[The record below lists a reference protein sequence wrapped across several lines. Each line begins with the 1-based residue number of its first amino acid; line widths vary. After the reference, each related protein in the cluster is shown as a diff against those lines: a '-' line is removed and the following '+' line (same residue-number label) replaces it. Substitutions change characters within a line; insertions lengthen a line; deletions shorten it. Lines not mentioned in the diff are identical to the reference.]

1 MCLGVIDAGFS
12 GGFYDIKFRQSG
24 KFWICDRNDCY
35 TWDGGKNYLQC
46 DDDKGDVGDHVF
58 AIVQT
63 GKYSKNFGAME
74 CCLETS
80 GDLWRDRSGRFLW
93 CDKGT
98 SCKGG
103 NVKFDYGFEFCAMNR
118 TKDMGNKRPLLID
131 AGIRTENN
139 QTTIKQYV
147 GCLRCQ
153 KGYERPDKDYNFT
166 SRDGCSECKV
176 TRDECVPAE
185 MIDCFR
191 AIDRKETAN
200 WNGTICYC
208 GSRDGVS
215 YSWNSKQKKCVAE
228 AEDCPEFS
236 RHPKKRTKIP
246 GTNKYY
252 EVTDCVDTGM
262 IDCYE
267 KIQEGFNGFWD
278 GLNCVSCGKDEVP
291 DHKNFRCVKKTPK
304 KTCKELYNN
313 YPERIKCCEA
323 GKATYWEPK
332 NDLING
338 KCYCHD
344 KTTAWDSKTGKCV
357 KQTNVSCEDAYKGNT
372 EAIAC
377 CEAGENWIDGKC
389 ECNEE
394 NKVWDS
400 KLKKCVANA
409 TPVTTCTPSD
419 CYLSIN
425 QTVRCNN
432 GNYWKSNERINIC
445 KEQLTTLNTCSDLQS
460 KITSCQDVNC
470 INNII
475 GRIDAYDELIE
486 RVCGGSGVVTTPVPD
501 NGAEILAAENTLT
514 SFFRNAES
522 NASVWK
528 DKDGN
533 FNTARLASDLTAGV
547 ILGTVGGVVS
557 GVVIKKKQVEKG
569 FDALHCTV
577 GGQTVADWGDIF
589 NVGLRR

>member
-1 MCLGVIDAGFS
+1 MKKIVLFSLIACVGIVDAGFA
-12 GGFYDIKFRQSG
+12 GGFNDIKFRRSG
-24 KFWICDRNDCY
+24 ALCDFNDCLN
-35 TWDGGKNYLQC
+35 WDGKWLMC
-46 DDDKGDVGDHVF
+46 DDDNGDVGDHVF
-58 AIVQT
+58 EITQV
-63 GKYSKNFGAME
+63 GKYLKDFTAQE
-74 CCLETS
+74 CCLETT

-93 CDKGT
+93 CDNADT
-98 SCKGG
+98 CKET
-103 NVKFDYGFEFCAMNR
+103 VAFDYGFEFCAKSR
-118 TKDMGNKRPLLID
+118 TRDMGNKRPLLVD
-131 AGIRTENN
+131 GGKKTENN

-147 GCLRCQ
+147 GCLRC
-153 KGYERPDKDYNFT
+153 KEGYERPDKDYDFT
-166 SRDGCSECKV
+166 SRDGCTQCKV
-176 TRDECVPAE
+176 TRNECVAAG

-191 AIDRKETAN
+191 AIDRGETAN
-200 WNGTICYC
+200 WNGKSCNC
-208 GSRDGVS
+208 GSRDGVN
-215 YSWNSKQKKCVAE
+215 YSWDSKQKKCVE
-228 AEDCPEFS
+228 GQ
-236 RHPKKRTKIP
+236 PKK
-246 GTNKYY
+246 GNYCDKYKKY
-252 EVTDCVDTGM
+252 DKRYACCVAGKSTRWNGDDMSNNGNCECVDKAMTW
-262 IDCYE
+262 
-267 KIQEGFNGFWD
+267 NG
-278 GLNCVSCGKDEVP
+278 K
-291 DHKNFRCVKKTPK
+291 KCVKKSGT
-304 KTCKELYNN
+304 TCE
-313 YPERIKCCEA
+313 E
-323 GKATYWEPK
+323 
-332 NDLING
+332 
-338 KCYCHD
+338 
-344 KTTAWDSKTGKCV
+344 V
-357 KQTNVSCEDAYKGNT
+357 YKGNE

-377 CEAGENWIDGKC
+377 CNNSDSSWNSDLKKC
-389 ECNEE
+389 ECTDE

-475 GRIDAYDELIE
+475 GRIDAYNELIQK
-486 RVCGGSGVVTTPVPD
+486 VCGGANVPTPVPAD
-501 NGAEILAAENTLT
+501 NTAQINVAKSTIS
-514 SFFRNAES
+514 SFFSSAES
-522 NASVWK
+522 SASVWK

-547 ILGTVGGVVS
+547 VLGTVGGVVS

>member
-103 NVKFDYGFEFCAMNR
+103 SVKFDYGFEFCAMNR

-131 AGIRTENN
+131 AGIKTENN

-153 KGYERPDKDYNFT
+153 KDYERPDKDYNFT
-166 SRDGCSECKV
+166 SRDGCSGCKV

-200 WNGTICYC
+200 WNGKSCNC
-208 GSRDGVS
+208 GSRDGVN
-215 YSWNSKQKKCVAE
+215 YSWDSKQKKCVKGSKT
-228 AEDCPEFS
+228 DPE
-236 RHPKKRTKIP
+236 PNP
-246 GTNKYY
+246 N
-252 EVTDCVDTGM
+252 
-262 IDCYE
+262 
-267 KIQEGFNGFWD
+267 
-278 GLNCVSCGKDEVP
+278 
-291 DHKNFRCVKKTPK
+291 PK
-304 KTCKELYNN
+304 KTCADMYEG
-313 YPERIKCCEA
+313 YPER
-323 GKATYWEPK
+323 
-332 NDLING
+332 
-338 KCYCHD
+338 
-344 KTTAWDSKTGKCV
+344 
-357 KQTNVSCEDAYKGNT
+357 
-372 EAIAC
+372 IAC
-377 CEAGENWIDGKC
+377 CEAGAATEWKGDLKTGKC
-389 ECNEE
+389 LCKRYKADNGVEIPMRPVLSLGKVNGKMTAQCVPNLLILAAKCCVRVGGTWIASDAEEVKGRCDCGSGKKFHFEQRQNEQICECIAGDGDN
-394 NKVWDS
+394 S
-400 KLKKCVANA
+400 
-409 TPVTTCTPSD
+409 TPIPPVTSTECTD
-419 CYLSIN
+419 AECTITIKQSIKCSYN
-425 QTVRCNN
+425 D
-432 GNYWKSNERINIC
+432 NYFNSTENYSVC
-445 KEQLTTLNTCSDLQS
+445 KEDLDAQRLDCDGLKARVNACTDTDCIRKLLT
-460 KITSCQDVNC
+460 
-470 INNII
+470 
-475 GRIDAYDELIE
+475 RIDAYDELIK
-486 RVCGGSGVVTTPVPD
+486 RVCDGSGVVPTPVPD